1 MKNKIIFFLIFCLLI
16 SLKIQTGKS
25 QILTFRPPSVPLVTH
40 DPYFS
45 IWSPSDRLTDQ
56 ETVHWTGT
64 RNPMHS
70 MIRIDGQVYRIMGSI
85 PTHIEPLRQT
95 KLTVSPTR
103 SVYEFGNSKIK
114 LTLTFTS
121 PLLVKDLDVLSRP
134 ITYISWNIVSADGQT
149 HDVQLFFDCSS
160 EITVNNPSQSVT
172 WEKPVIQNL
181 NAAKIGCIDQKP
193 LNRSGDRISIDW
205 GYAWLAVPEDQKA
218 VISIYSRIGLTNN
231 FIKQGIL
238 PESEPYLVPRN
249 VDDGYL
255 SMGVVWNPGKVG
267 PSAVTQ
273 WAMLAYDDITSVK
286 LFQDDLLAY
295 WRRNGLTFEKL
306 LQTAA
311 KDYNRIIGSCI
322 SFDNELM
329 ADLEKTGGKNYA
341 QICALVYRQCLAAQK
356 LVADKSGSP
365 LLFSKENS
373 SNGCMATV
381 DVIYPFSP
389 FSILFSPALTKAM
402 LTPVLDY
409 SASPRWKF
417 PFAPHDMGR
426 FPLATGQVYGGG
438 ERDETNQMPVEET
451 GNMLIMLAALAKA
464 EGNAN
469 YAKKYWPLIE
479 KWADY
484 LLSKGFDPENQL
496 CTDDFAGH
504 LAHNVNLSAKAI
516 MAIASVSVLCD
527 MTGDKVKA
535 NNFRTKAEAMAKE
548 WIRLAT
554 EGNHTLLA
562 FDQPSTWSQKY
573 NLVWDKL
580 LDLNLF
586 PREVLQKEI
595 AFYKTVQAQ
604 FGLPLDSRERYTKND
619 WVTWTATMA
628 DNIDD
633 FKKIFDPVYNF
644 ADKTPNRVPVSDWYI
659 VDNAQVRGFQA
670 RSVVGGFYI
679 KMLSDKAM
687 WKKWSEKN

>member
-1 MKNKIIFFLIFCLLI
+1 
-16 SLKIQTGKS
+16 
-25 QILTFRPPSVPLVTH
+25 
-40 DPYFS
+40 
-45 IWSPSDRLTDQ
+45 
-56 ETVHWTGT
+56 
-64 RNPMHS
+64 MHS
-70 MIRIDGQVYRIMGSI
+70 MIRIDGQAFRIMGSI
-85 PTHIEPLRQT
+85 PTNLEPLKQT
-95 KLTVSPTR
+95 NLTVSPTR
-103 SVYEFGNSKIK
+103 SVYEFGNTKIK

-121 PLLVKDLDVLSRP
+121 PLLIKDLDVLSRP
-134 ITYISWNIVSADGQT
+134 VTYISWNIVSADGQT
-149 HDVQLFFDCSS
+149 HDIQLYFDCSS
-160 EITVNNPSQSVT
+160 EITVSSPGQSVT
-172 WEKPVIQNL
+172 WEKPVIQGL
-181 NAAKIGCIDQKP
+181 NTARIGCIDQKP

-205 GYAWLAVPEDQKA
+205 GYAYLAVPEDQKA
-218 VISIYSRIGLTNN
+218 VISIYSRIGLANN
-231 FIKQGIL
+231 FIRRGII
-238 PESEPYLVPRN
+238 PESEPYLVPKN
-249 VDDGYL
+249 VEDGYL
-255 SMGVVWNPGKVG
+255 SMGVVWSPGKVG
-267 PSAVTQ
+267 PAGLTQ
-273 WAMLAYDDITSVK
+273 WAMLAYDDILSVK
-286 LFQDDLLAY
+286 LFQDDLQGY
-295 WRRNGLTFEKL
+295 WRRNGLTFDKL

-311 KDYNRIIGSCI
+311 KDYNKLIGNCI
-322 SFDNELM
+322 SFDNELTD
-329 ADLEKTGGKNYA
+329 DLEKTGGKNYA

-356 LVADKSGSP
+356 LVADKNGSP

-389 FSILFSPALTKAM
+389 FSILLSPVLTKAM

-409 SASPRWKF
+409 SGSPRWKF

-464 EGNAN
+464 EGNAD
-469 YAKKYWPLIE
+469 YTKKYWPLVE

-516 MAIASVSVLCD
+516 VAIASVAVLCD

-535 NNFRTKAEAMAKE
+535 NNFRTKAETLAKE
-548 WIRLAT
+548 WVRLAT

-562 FDQPSTWSQKY
+562 YDQPSTWSQKY

-586 PREVLQKEI
+586 PKEVFQKEI

-619 WVTWTATMA
+619 WVTWTATLA
-628 DNIDD
+628 DNIND
-633 FKKIFDPVYNF
+633 FKTIFDPVYYF
-644 ADKTPNRVPVSDWYI
+644 VDKTPNRVPVSDWYI

-679 KMLSDKAM
+679 KMLSDKTM
-687 WKKWSEKN
+687 WKKWSGKSE